1 MQFTAILDGALVHIL
16 IGIGLFLALLY
27 HWLHGRRFAQVAMF
41 LLLLAFVWSIIGML
55 ILEWTGPGQHM
66 DDEKIVVAVL
76 AFFLAGIASWFAASA
91 PAYYWHHYL
100 QTLAAAAIT
109 AKIKTADTV

>member
-1 MQFTAILDGALVHIL
+1 VQFTAILDEALVHIL
-16 IGIGLFLALLY
+16 VGTGFFLALLY

-55 ILEWTGPGQHM
+55 ILERTGPGQHM
-66 DDEKIVVAVL
+66 DDLDIVVAVL
-76 AFFLAGIASWFAASA
+76 AFFLGGIASWFAASA

-100 QTLAAAAIT
+100 QTLAPAAIT
-109 AKIKTADTV
+109 TKKKTADTV